1 MLILEERQA
10 SAMISKKRLDE
21 IKEKIVKAVS
31 PEKIILFGSY
41 ATAEAT
47 EDSDVDLLVIWNTN
61 LNPHQR
67 NLFLSRLFPRRNFA
81 LDIFAFTK
89 EEVERLKDVAG
100 TIIYE
105 AFHHG
110 KVIYG

>member
-1 MLILEERQA
+1 
-10 SAMISKKRLDE
+10 MIDEKRLEE
-21 IKEKIVKAVS
+21 IKEQIVKAVS

-41 ATAEAT
+41 ATGTAT
-47 EDSDVDLLVIWNTN
+47 EESDLDLLVIWDTD
-61 LNPHQR
+61 LNPHKR
-67 NLFLSRLFPRRNFA
+67 NLFLSKLFPKRDFS

-89 EEVERLKDVAG
+89 KEVERLRDIAG
-100 TIIYE
+100 TILYE

>member
-1 MLILEERQA
+1 MVTA
-10 SAMISKKRLDE
+10 KKIEE
-21 IKEKIVKAVS
+21 IKEKIVKTIA

-41 ATAEAT
+41 ATGEAT
-47 EDSDVDLLVIWNTN
+47 EESDIDLVVIWDSDLD
-61 LNPHQR
+61 HHKR
-67 NLFLSRLFPRRNFA
+67 NVFLSRLFPKRDFS

-89 EEVERLKDVAG
+89 KEAERLKDIAG
-100 TIIYE
+100 TILYE

>member
-1 MLILEERQA
+1 
-10 SAMISKKRLDE
+10 MIDEKRLEE

-41 ATAEAT
+41 ATGTAT
-47 EDSDVDLLVIWNTN
+47 EESDLDLLVIWDTD
-61 LNPHQR
+61 LNPHKR
-67 NLFLSRLFPRRNFA
+67 NLFLSRLFPKRDFS

-89 EEVERLKDVAG
+89 KEVERLKDIAG
-100 TIIYE
+100 TILYE
-105 AFHHG
+105 AFHNG

>member
-1 MLILEERQA
+1 MIDEKKLE
-10 SAMISKKRLDE
+10 E
-21 IKEKIVKAVS
+21 IKERIVKAVS

-41 ATAEAT
+41 AAGTAT
-47 EDSDVDLLVIWNTN
+47 EESDIDLLVIWDTD
-61 LNPHQR
+61 LNPHKR
-67 NLFLSRLFPRRNFA
+67 NLFLSRLFPKRDFS

-89 EEVERLKDVAG
+89 KEVEKLRDIAG
-100 TIIYE
+100 TILYE